1 MAIPGTPPWRFRIV
15 GLRLCPGA
23 RQADTAPMDASATP
37 PKPWPGRLLGWMGAE
52 APKLLAS
59 VVLLV
64 LGFWIKDSVDLAIKQ
79 RQLDLSYTKEMLGL
93 LQKLTEEND
102 LATLNNDAV
111 VLASFGEPA
120 LPALLMELRRPDL
133 HAVAATRGL
142 EAMAVRQPELLCRVL
157 PPLLLKRNQ
166 HYDITAHRALV
177 GLIGDN
183 GCAKAL
189 PQLRRYR
196 ELVDAAVAGKP
207 EALRQRIGGDV
218 AGPAEAYPRLKQT
231 VDQAIANLE

>member
-1 MAIPGTPPWRFRIV
+1 
-15 GLRLCPGA
+15 
-23 RQADTAPMDASATP
+23 MDAPAAP
-37 PKPWPGRLLGWMGAE
+37 PKSWPARVLAWMGAE

-59 VVLLV
+59 VVVLV

-79 RQLDLSYTKEMLGL
+79 RQLDLSYTKEMQSLV
-93 LQKLTEEND
+93 QKLTEEED
-102 LATLNNDAV
+102 LGKLKNTAV

-120 LPALLMELRRPDL
+120 LPALLMELRRTDL

-142 EAMAVRQPELLCRVL
+142 EALAVRDPQALCRVL

-166 HYDITAHRALV
+166 HYDIGAHRTLV

-183 GCAKAL
+183 GCSKAL

-196 ELVDAAVAGKP
+196 DLVGAAVAGRP
-207 EALRQRIGGDV
+207 EELKRCIGGEIG
-218 AGPAEAYPRLKQT
+218 APAEAYPLLKQA
-231 VDQAIANLE
+231 VDEAIANLE

>member
-1 MAIPGTPPWRFRIV
+1 MDTP
-15 GLRLCPGA
+15 A
-23 RQADTAPMDASATP
+23 AP
-37 PKPWPGRLLGWMGAE
+37 PKPALGRLLAWMGAE

-59 VVLLV
+59 VVVLV

-79 RQLDLSYTKEMLGL
+79 RQLDLSYTKEMLAL
-93 LQKLTEEND
+93 LQKLTEEED
-102 LATLNNDAV
+102 LGKLNNNAV

-142 EAMAVRQPELLCRVL
+142 EAMAVRDPELLCRVL

-166 HYDITAHRALV
+166 HYDIGAHRTLLGLV
-177 GLIGDN
+177 GDN

-196 ELVDAAVAGKP
+196 DLVSAALAGRPDELK
-207 EALRQRIGGDV
+207 RCIGGEV
-218 AGPAEAYPRLKQT
+218 PAPAEAYPRLKQA
-231 VDQAIANLE
+231 VDEAIANLEGAS

>member
-1 MAIPGTPPWRFRIV
+1 
-15 GLRLCPGA
+15 
-23 RQADTAPMDASATP
+23 MDAPAAP
-37 PKPWPGRLLGWMGAE
+37 PKSWPARVLAWMGAE

-59 VVLLV
+59 VVVLV

-79 RQLDLSYTKEMLGL
+79 RQLDLSYTKEMLAL
-93 LQKLTEEND
+93 LQKLTEEED
-102 LATLNNDAV
+102 LGKLNNGAV

-142 EAMAVRQPELLCRVL
+142 EALAVREPEVLCRVL

-166 HYDITAHRALV
+166 HYDIGAHRTLV

-183 GCAKAL
+183 GCTRAL

-196 ELVDAAVAGKP
+196 DLVGAAVAGRPDELK
-207 EALRQRIGGDV
+207 RRI
-218 AGPAEAYPRLKQT
+218 AGEVTDPAEAYPRLKQA
-231 VDQAIANLE
+231 VDEAVANLEGAP

>member
-1 MAIPGTPPWRFRIV
+1 
-15 GLRLCPGA
+15 
-23 RQADTAPMDASATP
+23 MDAPAAP
-37 PKPWPGRLLGWMGAE
+37 PRSLLGRALGWMGAE

-59 VVLLV
+59 IVVLV

-93 LQKLTEEND
+93 LQKLTEEED
-102 LATLNNDAV
+102 LGKLNNDAV

-120 LPALLMELRRPDL
+120 LAALLMELRRPDL

-142 EAMAVRQPELLCRVL
+142 EAMAVREPETLCRVL

-166 HYDITAHRALV
+166 HYDIGAHRTLV

-183 GCAKAL
+183 GCVKAL
-189 PQLRRYR
+189 PLLRRYR
-196 ELVDAAVAGKP
+196 ELAAAAEAGKP

-218 AGPAEAYPRLKQT
+218 AAPAEAYPRLRQA
-231 VDQAIANLE
+231 VDEAIANLE

>member
-1 MAIPGTPPWRFRIV
+1 
-15 GLRLCPGA
+15 
-23 RQADTAPMDASATP
+23 MDAPAAP
-37 PKPWPGRLLGWMGAE
+37 PKPLFGRLLAWMGAE

-59 VVLLV
+59 IVVLV

-79 RQLDLSYTKEMLGL
+79 RQLDLSYTKEMQSLV
-93 LQKLTEEND
+93 QKLTEEED
-102 LATLNNDAV
+102 LGKLKNTAV

-120 LPALLMELRRPDL
+120 LPALLMELRRTDL

-142 EAMAVRQPELLCRVL
+142 EALAVREPQTLCRLL

-166 HYDITAHRALV
+166 HYDIGAHRTLV

-183 GCAKAL
+183 GCTKAL

-196 ELVDAAVAGKP
+196 DLVDAAVAGRP
-207 EALRQRIGGDV
+207 EALKRCIGGDIG
-218 AGPAEAYPRLKQT
+218 APAEAYPMLKQA
-231 VDQAIANLE
+231 VDEAIANLE

>member
-1 MAIPGTPPWRFRIV
+1 
-15 GLRLCPGA
+15 
-23 RQADTAPMDASATP
+23 MDAAPAPVP
-37 PKPWPGRLLGWMGAE
+37 PKPWPARVLAWMGAE
-52 APKLLAS
+52 APKLVAS
-59 VVLLV
+59 VVILV

-79 RQLDLSYTKEMLGL
+79 RQLDLSYTKEMMGL
-93 LQKLTEEND
+93 LQKLTEEED
-102 LATLNNDAV
+102 LAKLNNSAV

-142 EAMAVRQPELLCRVL
+142 EAMAVREPETLCRVL

-166 HYDITAHRALV
+166 HYDIGAHRTLL

-183 GCAKAL
+183 GCRKAL

-196 ELVDAAVAGKP
+196 DLVNAAVAGQP
-207 EALRQRIGGDV
+207 EALRQRIGGEI
-218 AGPAEAYPRLKQT
+218 AAPAEAYPRLKRV
-231 VDQAIANLE
+231 VDEAITDLE